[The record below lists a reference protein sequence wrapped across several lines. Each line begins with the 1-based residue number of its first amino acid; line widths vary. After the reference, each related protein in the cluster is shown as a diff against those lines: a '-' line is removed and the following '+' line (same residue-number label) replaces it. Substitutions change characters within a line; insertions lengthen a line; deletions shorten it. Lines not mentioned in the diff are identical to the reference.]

1 MPNSEKLADILIV
14 DDKVENIRF
23 LSEFLARNNYQVRK
37 AINGKSALTAIE
49 FSPPDLVLLDINM
62 PEMGGYE
69 VCESLKQDP
78 RYRSIPIIFLSAGNS
93 TEDKIKA
100 FAVGGVDYITKPF
113 QLDEVLAR
121 VQSQLMIKGLQKN
134 LEVRNTE
141 LEATINDLRQTQA
154 SLEQS
159 ERENQALFN
168 AMNELVLILD
178 RQGNC
183 QKVATPN
190 SDLIRLKDV
199 AKSGANILDILP
211 NCNELDILSTLEK
224 VLEHQSS
231 YDVECSVVYGKIK
244 LNLFTSFCAI
254 SQEKALCVIRDISEQ
269 KKREAA
275 LSLIVEGT
283 AAKTG
288 TEFFQSCVRYLA
300 EILKVRYTFITKCL
314 DANKTRVQ
322 TLAFWHHENFVEN
335 VEYDLVG
342 TPCQEV
348 IQQGQSTCYPDH
360 VIACFPE
367 DEDLTTLEAR
377 SYTGVP
383 LIDSRGEVIG
393 HIAVLDIYPMQDD
406 PIRELVLRIFAA
418 RAGAE
423 LERQITDLA
432 LKKSQEQSEKLLLN
446 ILPGRIAQQLK
457 TNTGAIAESYNDVT
471 ILFAD
476 LVGFTEL
483 AYQIKPIELVN
494 LLNELFSRFDSL
506 SEQYGLEKIKTIGD
520 AYMVVGGLPTPRPDH
535 AQAVAEMALEMQNA
549 IAQLSTPYE
558 SLQIRIGINSGPV
571 VAGVIGVKKFIYDL
585 WGDAVNIAS
594 RMESSGEPGKI
605 QVTDTLYQQ
614 LKHQYQFEQ
623 RGTVEVKGRGEMMTY
638 WLLGKRNDLETL

>member
-1 MPNSEKLADILIV
+1 MIETVPNPEKLADILIV

-23 LSEFLARNNYQVRK
+23 LSEFLATKNYQVRK
-37 AINGKSALTAIE
+37 AINGKSALTAIR
-49 FSPPDLVLLDINM
+49 FNPPDLVLLDINM

-69 VCESLKQDP
+69 VCETLKKDP
-78 RYRSIPIIFLSAGNS
+78 QYCSIPIIFLSAGNS

-121 VQSQLMIKGLQKN
+121 VQSQLMIQGLQKN
-134 LEVRNTE
+134 LEDRNAA
-141 LEATINDLRQTQA
+141 LESIILDLRKTQER
-154 SLEQS
+154 LEQS

-168 AMNELVLILD
+168 AMNELVVILD

-190 SDLIRLKDV
+190 SYLMGLKEV
-199 AKSGANILDILP
+199 AQNGKNIVDILP
-211 NCNELDILSTLEK
+211 PSFPWLETLENGLK
-224 VLEHQSS
+224 NQSS
-231 YDVECSVVYGKIK
+231 CDVECALIRNQIK
-244 LNLFTSFCAI
+244 LNLCVSFSPI
-254 SQEKALCVIRDISEQ
+254 STEKALCVIRDISEQ
-269 KKREAA
+269 KKREEA
-275 LSLIVEGT
+275 LHLIVEGT

-300 EILKVRYTFITKCL
+300 QMLKVRYAFITKCL
-314 DANKTRVQ
+314 DGEKNRVQ
-322 TLAFWHHENFVEN
+322 TLAFWHHDNFGENL
-335 VEYDLVG
+335 EYDLAG

-348 IQQGQSTCYPDH
+348 VQQGKSNCYPDH
-360 VIACFPE
+360 LIACFPD
-367 DEDLTTLEAR
+367 DEDLATLEAR
-377 SYTGVP
+377 SYQGLP
-383 LIDSRGEVIG
+383 LINSMGEVIG
-393 HIAVLDIYPMQDD
+393 HLAVLDTYPMQDD

-423 LERQITDLA
+423 LERQLTDAA
-432 LKKSQEQSEKLLLN
+432 LKESQEQSEQLLLN
-446 ILPGRIAQQLK
+446 ILPSAIAQQLK
-457 TNTGAIAESYNDVT
+457 TNTGVIAQSYNDVT

-483 AYQIKPIELVN
+483 ACQMKPIELVN
-494 LLNELFSRFDSL
+494 LLNELFSSFDSL

-535 AQAVAEMALEMQNA
+535 AQAVAEMALEMQKA
-549 IAQLSTPYE
+549 IAQISTPYE

-605 QVTDTLYQQ
+605 QVTDTVYER
-614 LKHQYQFEQ
+614 LKHQYHFEQ
-623 RGTVEVKGRGEMMTY
+623 RGTVEVKGRGEMLTY
-638 WLLGKRNDLETL
+638 WLNSKS